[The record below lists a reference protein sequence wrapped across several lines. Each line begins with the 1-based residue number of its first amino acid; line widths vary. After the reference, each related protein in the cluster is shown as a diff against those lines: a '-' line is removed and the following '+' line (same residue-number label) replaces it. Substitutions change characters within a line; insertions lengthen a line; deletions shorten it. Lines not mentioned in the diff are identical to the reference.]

1 MKKPIITY
9 ELLIAFIL
17 IAFVSCQ
24 QQSLKSDFEEN
35 MAEFKLEMQDLIEEI
50 EEVKEEADM
59 SVFISKTD
67 GLLNRLDDQIDEY
80 HNEMDRALQK
90 IEKENRNKI
99 ISIKQKVVEIDFR
112 LALLD
117 QNETIRRRIRPT
129 VYPYTQP
136 VPADPIEPVLDEEP
150 QKVHYGT
157 EVKKEIINNL
167 NELQSEVED
176 FIASWEY

>member
-17 IAFVSCQ
+17 MAFVSCQ
-24 QQSLKSDFEEN
+24 QQSLRSEFEEN
-35 MAEFKLEMQDLIEEI
+35 MAEIKLEMQDLVEEI

-67 GLLNRLDDQIDEY
+67 ALLNKLDDQIEEY

-90 IEKENRNKI
+90 IEKETRHSI
-99 ISIKQKVVEIDFR
+99 ISIKQKMVEIDFR

-117 QNETIRRRIRPT
+117 ENETIRRRIRPT

-136 VPADPIEPVLDEEP
+136 VPVDPIEPELDEP

-167 NELQSEVED
+167 NELRSEVED